1 MLEKSQPK
9 MSPEA
14 KRKLCE
20 MLYYV
25 AMSNRPRGSSY
36 STMRC
41 YIAAR
46 NRANYI
52 LEAIGER
59 LDENT

>member
-1 MLEKSQPK
+1 MGLEAPK
-9 MSPEA
+9 TMTTEQ
-14 KRKLCE
+14 KRILHE

-25 AMSNRPRGSSY
+25 AMKNRLRGISYY

-46 NRANYI
+46 NKANWI
-52 LEAIGER
+52 LEAIGEK
-59 LDENT
+59 LDD

>member
-1 MLEKSQPK
+1 MGQV
-9 MSPEA
+9 MTPEA

-25 AMSNRPRGSSY
+25 AMNNRPRGSSY
-36 STMRC
+36 SAMRC

-52 LEAIGER
+52 LEAIGEK
-59 LDENT
+59 LDD